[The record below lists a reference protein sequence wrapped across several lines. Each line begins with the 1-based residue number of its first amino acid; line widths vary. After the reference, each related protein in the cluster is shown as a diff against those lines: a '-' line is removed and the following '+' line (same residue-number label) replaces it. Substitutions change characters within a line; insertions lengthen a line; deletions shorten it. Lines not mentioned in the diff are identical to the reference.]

1 MSLSSFVLSQGRQL
15 LLRSEKIIGL
25 LVSRDIVHTVSA
37 AFFRLT
43 LAFLYIPCYNE
54 DKQQYA
60 VYCKTE

>member
-37 AFFRLT
+37 AFFRLP
-43 LAFLYIPCYNE
+43 LVIPHILCYNE

-60 VYCKTE
+60 AHYKTE